1 MKFYKFLVLLVLAFI
16 LVSGC
21 TQIKPTDG
29 RQEPVYTEGTLPQTA
44 DVKTITVK
52 VVDGANVLVEQ
63 PIELPNDSSVSALD
77 VTVLVAGAE
86 VQQYE
91 FGVFVSSVAGKA
103 ADTEHY
109 WALYINGEYA
119 SKGAD
124 QYPITEVNSIE
135 WRYEAV
141 EEFPLE

>member
-63 PIELPNDSSVSALD
+63 PIELPNDSMLAHWMLLFWLQELKCNNMSLEYLLPQLQEKQLTPSITGRFTSTGSTLQRAL
-77 VTVLVAGAE
+77 TNI
-86 VQQYE
+86 Q
-91 FGVFVSSVAGKA
+91 
-103 ADTEHY
+103 
-109 WALYINGEYA
+109 
-119 SKGAD
+119 
-124 QYPITEVNSIE
+124 
-135 WRYEAV
+135 
-141 EEFPLE
+141 